1 MAFIKRIKRKWQG
14 REKWTVTTVDQGS
27 PVSTKELCEYIAD
40 STTASASDVM
50 AVLLALPKIMELNM
64 KNGRAVKL
72 EGIGTFRYKVSAGM
86 VDEEKEAG
94 ESLIRDV
101 RVQFTPERKV
111 TAIGTQRIVRRALIP
126 DGLTWEIYDKPSKLK
141 KPATNGGE
149 NTGGNETPGGNTGG
163 NTGGGGGTTPPSGG
177 GDGEDY

>member
-1 MAFIKRIKRKWQG
+1 MAFIKKIRRKWQG
-14 REKWTVTTVDQGS
+14 QEKWSVTTVDQGS

-86 VDEEKEAG
+86 VDDEKEAG
-94 ESLIRDV
+94 ESLIRDI
-101 RVQFTPERKV
+101 RVQFNPERKV
-111 TAIGTQRIVRRALIP
+111 TAVGTQRIVRRALIP
-126 DGLTWEIYDKPSKLK
+126 DNLTWELYDKPSKK
-141 KPATNGGE
+141 KPAST
-149 NTGGNETPGGNTGG
+149 TPGSEEPNTGG
-163 NTGGGGGTTPPSGG
+163 NTGGGGTTPPSGG
-177 GDGEDY
+177 GGDGDY